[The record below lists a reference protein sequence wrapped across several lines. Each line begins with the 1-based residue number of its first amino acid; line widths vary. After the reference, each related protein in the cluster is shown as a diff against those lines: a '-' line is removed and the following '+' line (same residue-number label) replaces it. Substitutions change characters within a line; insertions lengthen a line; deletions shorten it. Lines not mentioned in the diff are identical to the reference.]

1 MAKAHDAEYCT
12 HGRDKNVAVRQ
23 MEKLLPRVQS
33 DHLDIW
39 QIHKVIYENDRD
51 LILASNGVAEVL
63 LAAKRQGLL
72 AGSDPTLVQPE

>member
-1 MAKAHDAEYCT
+1 MSKAHDAEYCA
-12 HGRDKNVAVRQ
+12 HGRDKNADVRQ
-23 MEKLLPRVQS
+23 REELLPRVQT

-63 LAAKRQGLL
+63 LEAKRQGLL
-72 AGSDPTLVQPE
+72 AGSDRTLVQPE